1 MRVYMYVC
9 MCMHVLSCMCL
20 HCIGKDPI
28 NKSHE
33 GRLAGQLRG
42 KVGGRVLL

>member
-1 MRVYMYVC
+1 MCVYTYVC
-9 MCMHVLSCMCL
+9 MDMHVLRCMWL

-28 NKSHE
+28 NKRRE

-42 KVGGRVLL
+42 KVGGRVLF